1 METKSSS
8 RTPGN
13 ASTFVPLRGGSPPP
27 CLTPER
33 IREQLGWNMLQ
44 PHCR

>member
-1 METKSSS
+1 METNSSS
-8 RTPGN
+8 PTPGN
-13 ASTFVPLRGGSPPP
+13 ATTFVPLPGGAPPP

-44 PHCR
+44 SNWR